1 MLRRIPVGVQAIIQ
15 KSDILIVSMILNPL
29 SPAAMKTSLA
39 LLILKLLGKHTNFGH
54 PEMSLG
60 VKDWTTHDV

>member
-1 MLRRIPVGVQAIIQ
+1 MLRRIPVGAQAIIQ

-29 SPAAMKTSLA
+29 NPAAMKTSLA
-39 LLILKLLGKHTNFGH
+39 LLILKLLRKHMNFGH

-60 VKDWTTHDV
+60 VKDWTTHDI